1 MYREMELEKQDKK
14 ERKEKEERE
23 KGERRKLSTSQIMG
37 SEREALLNTTM
48 YCVWNKY

>member
-1 MYREMELEKQDKK
+1 MYREMGLEKQDKK

-37 SEREALLNTTM
+37 SEDKRGFT
-48 YCVWNKY
+48 